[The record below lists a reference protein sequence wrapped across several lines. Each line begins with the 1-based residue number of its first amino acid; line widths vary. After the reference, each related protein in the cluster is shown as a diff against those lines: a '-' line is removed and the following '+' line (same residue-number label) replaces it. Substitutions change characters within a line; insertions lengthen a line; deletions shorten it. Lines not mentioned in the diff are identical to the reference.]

1 MARDKDNNQISK
13 QMQTYADNINQK
25 MQDIYSTV
33 YSTPR
38 RNADIVD
45 QKMQDIENTVRQI
58 IQRNPSV
65 EVSNI
70 TSLFS
75 RVQLRK
81 TLNDKKS
88 NDRLIDAFNDDRI
101 TNGLLQD
108 YMQNKW
114 IVDLDNEID
123 LVCRYLPKLDQA
135 LEILKYATLTSDNYS
150 KDFIN
155 VQTMD
160 YNKDEMSIFI
170 SNAPFTLASSFCAG
184 AYPSESNIYLLALK
198 SPSLARDCIVST
210 ANLSLSSHFSFK
222 VLIAFFKSYLAIP
235 TTSSLI

>member
-1 MARDKDNNQISK
+1 MARDKDNNRTSK

-170 SNAPFTLASSFCAG
+170 SKFD
-184 AYPSESNIYLLALK
+184 ALK
-198 SPSLARDCIVST
+198 K
-210 ANLSLSSHFSFK
+210 K
-222 VLIAFFKSYLAIP
+222 V
-235 TTSSLI
+235 